1 MTDFVCRCSLGVYQ
15 EYTPPAISALLSWE
29 QEGTLGHTV
38 CLPTS
43 FLPTRGCVYHFLL
56 NPGGKMRKYI
66 SLGSTCKAKAKSL
79 LNTAL
84 LPLIFVTDNS
94 ACSSMCVGEKDK
106 RLCPGFPSLPQ
117 GASWVWVR
125 HLCTCRGRRPS
136 RLQQRRSSSS
146 APLPACVVVQFLE
159 GTRDA
164 IILGWHRPMELFS
177 MTEMLPI

>member
-1 MTDFVCRCSLGVYQ
+1 MVAWTTCASRGGDRG
-15 EYTPPAISALLSWE
+15 SWI
-29 QEGTLGHTV
+29 QVGPWGRDRFCLQVFPG
-38 CLPTS
+38 CLPGIHSACNFCSSVMGAGRNLRAHSLSTYF

-56 NPGGKMRKYI
+56 NPGGKMRKCI

-136 RLQQRRSSSS
+136 RLQQRRSSGS
-146 APLPACVVVQFLE
+146 APLTACVVV
-159 GTRDA
+159 
-164 IILGWHRPMELFS
+164 
-177 MTEMLPI
+177 